1 MARKKSGKNISLDD
15 LKQLPPWKIILLI
28 IIIIAGYFFN
38 GELPSIFQTEPETPT
53 QTQSQ
58 NTSGIIEGIV
68 SKVVDGDTAVI
79 NVDGQDRRVRLLGVD
94 TPETVHPNKPVQF
107 YGKEASNFTK
117 QSLTGRRV
125 WLEYDSSPL
134 DRYQRHLAYVWLERP
149 DSINEGTIRRDM
161 FNARLLLGGY
171 AKVMIINPNKRYK
184 DLFNKF
190 QREAQSTGK
199 GLWAGRK

>member
-1 MARKKSGKNISLDD
+1 MARKKSSRNISLDD
-15 LKQLPPWKIILLI
+15 LKQLSPGKLILLV
-28 IIIIAGYFFN
+28 IIIIAGYLFN
-38 GELPSIFQTEPETPT
+38 GELPSIFQTETPT
-53 QTQSQ
+53 QNNNQTQSQ
-58 NTSGIIEGIV
+58 TGIISGIV

-125 WLEYDSSPL
+125 WLEYDASPL

-149 DSINEGTIRRDM
+149 DSINENTIRRDM

-171 AKVMIINPNKRYK
+171 AKVMIINPNRRYK
-184 DLFNKF
+184 NLFNKF
-190 QREAQSTGK
+190 QSEAQGAGK
-199 GLWAGRK
+199 GLWAVK